1 MGARGAGRAT
11 RPAVVRTVLAAV
23 VGAVL
28 LAAASC
34 GGDGGQA
41 AEKPIHRP
49 DLDAPRAGKPVLP
62 DLSPAPPID
71 VQTKKNKD
79 GTWIMRFSSV
89 LVNVG
94 KGDFVLH
101 ADRSGDEWQVVQA
114 LPLSVSGYRKL
125 PIPAAM
131 VWGGDGHNHWHI
143 KRVATYRLFELDADG
158 KVVGSDKG
166 RSDTKIGFCFF
177 DYEKQLER
185 GPMEALYS
193 RLSCGKQQ
201 DAGVDMGLSPGWN
214 DTYDFTLPGQSIDI
228 EGLPD
233 GTYRL
238 RGEADDEG
246 LFREVT
252 RDNNITWVD
261 LELATT
267 PDGLRTALVTDV
279 GPEPR

>member
-1 MGARGAGRAT
+1 
-11 RPAVVRTVLAAV
+11 
-23 VGAVL
+23 
-28 LAAASC
+28 
-34 GGDGGQA
+34 
-41 AEKPIHRP
+41 
-49 DLDAPRAGKPVLP
+49 
-62 DLSPAPPID
+62 
-71 VQTKKNKD
+71 
-79 GTWIMRFSSV
+79 
-89 LVNVG
+89 
-94 KGDFVLH
+94 
-101 ADRSGDEWQVVQA
+101 
-114 LPLSVSGYRKL
+114 
-125 PIPAAM
+125 
-131 VWGGDGHNHWHI
+131 
-143 KRVATYRLFELDADG
+143 
-158 KVVGSDKG
+158 
-166 RSDTKIGFCFF
+166 
-177 DYEKQLER
+177 
-185 GPMEALYS
+185 MEALYS

-238 RGEADDEG
+238 LGEADDEA